1 MGGAGGNIYVAS
13 GDVGTWSNPLTLGT
27 MVLNIDGGGE
37 VVGAVTGP
45 ITCYADTGAARTI
58 TGDVVSAA
66 ADWTVDTFDLTI
78 DGDATF
84 TGAWAGNA
92 DNFLIV
98 TGDLSYVDATSEAN
112 VHVKMTGAGTTING
126 QEILARPASVT
137 YAAGASGDS
146 QGNTLYTDKFVL
158 EAGAALTG
166 TNTIYIYLPT
176 ANDVLSID
184 GTLTMDI
191 LVHLSASITNAGDV
205 ITPNDFVLKASNDS
219 FTQDGAFSVG
229 STTVYSTIDNFYAE
243 LICSDAVVSTGDLVL
258 GDASSALRTGRFTL
272 TGTGNFTTGN
282 LDRGAAATTGNQLN
296 IGPRNGTIEAS
307 KTWNGTGITCTADG
321 GNIITG
327 DETCEIKNCEFDHE
341 VKVYGG
347 VQDGE
352 GNVNVT
358 FVEDTIPGVGV
369 RTAVAVE

>member
-1 MGGAGGNIYVAS
+1 
-13 GDVGTWSNPLTLGT
+13 